1 MNNVINTFLLAGDK
15 FMPEMHLRQ
24 PQFTYSAC
32 GPFTKHKQRI
42 QKFKETGDTNYIYKN
57 ELDKACFAHDAA
69 YSDSKGLIKRTVAG
83 KILKNRAF
91 NIAKDKKYDGYQ
103 RGLASVVYKFFDSK
117 VSGSGTKHVNTKPAP
132 QNQQLAEEL
141 HKPIIRKFEKRKV
154 HAAFKDNTWGIDLAD
169 MQLLSKCNKGI
180 RFLLCVI
187 DIFSKYAWV
196 VPLKD
201 KKGIS
206 IVKAFQSI
214 LKQSNR
220 KPNKTWV
227 DKSSEFYN
235 AYFRKWLRDNDIVM
249 YSTHNEGKSVVAE
262 RFIRT
267 IKCKIY
273 KYMTSI
279 SKNMYINKLDDIVNE
294 YNNTYHTT
302 IKMKPIDVKDNT
314 YIITDKEINNKD
326 PKVKVGDRVRIS
338 KYKNIFAKGYMPDWS
353 EEVFV
358 IKKIKNTVHV
368 INDLN
373 GEEIIGSFYEKEL
386 QKTNQEE
393 FRIEK
398 VIKRKGN
405 KIYVKWKGCNNSFNS
420 RIDKANLV
428 QRT

>member
-1 MNNVINTFLLAGDK
+1 MNNIINKFLLAGDK

-32 GPFTKHKQRI
+32 APFTKHKQRI

-69 YSDSKGLIKRTVAG
+69 YSYKRTVAD

-91 NIAKDKKYDGYQ
+91 NIAKDPNYDGYQ
-103 RGLASVVYKFFDSK
+103 RGLAAMIYKFFDKKSK
-117 VSGSGTKHVNTKPAP
+117 GSGAKHVNTKLIP
-132 QNQQLAEEL
+132 QNEQLTDER

-154 HAAFKDNTWGIDLAD
+154 YSAFQGNIWAADLSD
-169 MQLLSKCNKGI
+169 MQLLSKYNKGI

-196 VPLKD
+196 APLKD
-201 KKGIS
+201 KTGISTVKGI
-206 IVKAFQSI
+206 QNI

-220 KPNKTWV
+220 KPNKIWV
-227 DKSSEFYN
+227 DKGSEFYN
-235 AYFRKWLRDNDIVM
+235 AHFKKWLRDNDIVM
-249 YSTHNEGKSVVAE
+249 HSTHNKGKSVVAE

-267 IKCKIY
+267 LNSKIY

-279 SKNMYINKLDDIVNE
+279 SKNVYIGKLDDIVNE

-302 IKMKPIDVKDNT
+302 IKMKPINVKDNT
-314 YIITDKEINNKD
+314 YINTSKKINYKD
-326 PKVKVGDRVRIS
+326 PKFKIGDRVRIS
-338 KYKNIFAKGYMPDWS
+338 KYKNIFAKGYMPNWS

-358 IKKIKNTVHV
+358 IKKVKNTVPCTYV
-368 INDLN
+368 INDLS
-373 GEEIIGSFYEKEL
+373 GEEITRTFYEKEL

-398 VIKRKGN
+398 VIKRMIK
-405 KIYVKWKGCNNSFNS
+405 
-420 RIDKANLV
+420 IDKASLV
-428 QRT
+428 QRI